1 MVTKENLTKAILS
14 WGGRVWKMKLH
25 LTREYAVVTKENLT
39 KAILSWGGR
48 VWKIKLHL
56 TREYA
61 VVTKENLTKEILS
74 WGGRVLENKTSSDQG
89 IRRRD
94 QGKSH
99 QGNSRVGG

>member
-1 MVTKENLTKAILS
+1 MIKENRTKEIL
-14 WGGRVWKMKLH
+14 V
-25 LTREYAVVTKENLT
+25 
-39 KAILSWGGR
+39 WGGR